1 MRAAVVDDGRVREFD
16 YESTNKRRITGNI
29 YLAKVVRAEPSLQAV
44 FVEYGGNRHG
54 FLAFSEIHPHYYN
67 IPVADRTP
75 EDTEADGGDGQE
87 GNAPGMA
94 DSEGDAG
101 GRPDEPQD
109 GTQADGPGT
118 EGVADGE
125 LPEQTGLQSR
135 NVVLEDQE
143 EPPEHLEADPRSG
156 ADDETDSAAVSGEEQ
171 GESGARAE
179 VRDEIRRHRALQ
191 RKYKV
196 QEVIRQKQLLL
207 VQVIK
212 DERGNKGAALTTYI
226 SLAGRYCVLMP
237 NTDRG
242 GGISRKITNV
252 TDRRK
257 LKKIASEIEVPE
269 GVGLIIRTAGA
280 NRTKQEIKRDYE
292 YLIRQWDQIRQLT
305 FKSIAP
311 AKIFEDGGLI
321 RRAIRDDYTKGID
334 EVVVDGEDGYKTAKS
349 FMKMI
354 MPSHA
359 KKVRKHAGKVPL
371 FASHGIE
378 QFLSDLFEPVVQLPS
393 GGYIVIGITEAL
405 VAIDVNSGKATRH
418 GTLEQTALQTNL
430 EAAEVIADQLRLRDL
445 AGLIVIDF
453 IDMEENKH
461 NAAVEKCLKER
472 LKADRSKIQVER
484 ITNFGLLEMSR
495 QRLRPGLLE
504 LSSQPC
510 AACRGTG
517 MVRAEESVALEVL
530 RRIEIKAANVRKGNV
545 LATVPVAIA
554 NIILNAKRATLA
566 HIEEAHSVGVL
577 VEGHPDFKGNNVEIK
592 QVAASAPETG
602 APQDKVISVES
613 SFQDQG
619 DEEDE
624 SGHAEETPKRRR
636 RSSRGKARRAAK
648 HRGAGEGQGEMEQPL
663 QEGRQESG
671 AGDQREGGGAETE
684 RRSRRSRR
692 RSSSRGAKRKA
703 AAAEGREA
711 AEEVID
717 LPQDAVDRETEQ
729 PKEETAAAEPARRRR
744 RGSSKRGGDGGRSDD
759 SPVQASAAA
768 TDGDNDA
775 GTRSAADPEAERPKE
790 ETTAAKPAR
799 RRRRG
804 SSRSGGDAA
813 KSADAPV
820 QNSAAASGGDGDV
833 GTRPDADRAAAQ
845 PEKDVGNRDRSS
857 ARVEPDGAETRVP
870 PSGPDSG
877 SEDGK
882 AQERRIGW
890 WSPEFQSQQGVD

>member
-1 MRAAVVDDGRVREFD
+1 MSRQLLIDATHPEEMRAAVVDDGRVREFD
-16 YESTNKRRITGNI
+16 YESTNKKRITGNI

-54 FLAFSEIHPHYYN
+54 FLAFSEIHPHYYK
-67 IPVADRTP
+67 IPVADRVP
-75 EDTEADGGDGQE
+75 DDAEVDAGDGQE
-87 GNAPGMA
+87 AESPETEDEG
-94 DSEGDAG
+94 GDADP
-101 GRPDEPQD
+101 RSDEPQ
-109 GTQADGPGT
+109 GGMQADDRGT
-118 EGVADGE
+118 EGVGDLE
-125 LPEQTGLQSR
+125 LPEQAALEGREERPEGHGSEVQS
-135 NVVLEDQE
+135 
-143 EPPEHLEADPRSG
+143 G
-156 ADDETDSAAVSGEEQ
+156 TDSAVESATDGGDDAGEP
-171 GESGARAE
+171 GVRAE

-321 RRAIRDDYTKGID
+321 RRAIRDDYSKGID
-334 EVVVDGEDGYKTAKS
+334 EVVVDGEEGYRTAKS

-378 QFLSDLFEPVVQLPS
+378 QFLSELFEPVVQLPS
-393 GGYIVIGITEAL
+393 GGYIVIGMTEAL
-405 VAIDVNSGKATRH
+405 VAIDVNSGKATRQ

-472 LKADRSKIQVER
+472 LKSDRSKIQVER

-510 AACRGTG
+510 TACGGTG

-530 RRIEIKAANVRKGNV
+530 RRIEIKAAGAKKGNV
-545 LATVPVAIA
+545 LAKVPVAIA

-566 HIEEAHSVGVL
+566 HIEEAHSVSVF
-577 VEGHPDFKGNNVEIK
+577 VEGHPDFKGSSLEIK
-592 QVAASAPETG
+592 QVAAIAPEAGIAQTN
-602 APQDKVISVES
+602 VISVES
-613 SFQDQG
+613 SFQSQVE
-619 DEEDE
+619 EEDE
-624 SGHAEETPKRRR
+624 RGQSEESPRKRR

-648 HRGAGEGQGEMEQPL
+648 QRGAGEVQGEVEQPSQGERKDVGEIDR
-663 QEGRQESG
+663 QEGS
-671 AGDQREGGGAETE
+671 AAETE

-692 RSSSRGAKRKA
+692 RPSSRGAKRKGA
-703 AAAEGREA
+703 ATEVREA
-711 AEEVID
+711 TED
-717 LPQDAVDRETEQ
+717 GQDRHQDFAGQDTEQ
-729 PKEETAAAEPARRRR
+729 PKEETA
-744 RGSSKRGGDGGRSDD
+744 
-759 SPVQASAAA
+759 
-768 TDGDNDA
+768 
-775 GTRSAADPEAERPKE
+775 
-790 ETTAAKPAR
+790 AAKPAR

-804 SSRSGGDAA
+804 SSRRSGESAKPAESPAETPVAVSEGGD
-813 KSADAPV
+813 D
-820 QNSAAASGGDGDV
+820 SG
-833 GTRPDADRAAAQ
+833 DRATA
-845 PEKDVGNRDRSS
+845 PTEKDVGNRDKGS
-857 ARVEPDGAETRVP
+857 ARVDANEAETMLR
-870 PSGPDSG
+870 PSGLESGTEDS
-877 SEDGK
+877 K
-882 AQERRIGW
+882 AKERRIGW

>member
-1 MRAAVVDDGRVREFD
+1 MSRQLLIDATHPEEMRAAVVDDGRVREFD
-16 YESTNKRRITGNI
+16 YESTNKKRITGNI

-54 FLAFSEIHPHYYN
+54 FLAFSEIHPHYYK
-67 IPVADRTP
+67 IPVADRVP
-75 EDTEADGGDGQE
+75 DDAEADGGDGQE
-87 GNAPGMA
+87 ADAPETEETG
-94 DSEGDAG
+94 GDADL
-101 GRPDEPQD
+101 RPAEPQNGLQTD
-109 GTQADGPGT
+109 DPGT
-118 EGVADGE
+118 EGVDDVE
-125 LPEQTGLQSR
+125 LPEQAGLTDRYS
-135 NVVLEDQE
+135 VPEDRK
-143 EPPEHLEADPRSG
+143 EPPGGDDADVQPG
-156 ADDETDSAAVSGEEQ
+156 GDIEIETATDGGDESGEP
-171 GESGARAE
+171 GVRAE

-334 EVVVDGEDGYKTAKS
+334 EVVVDGEEGYKTAKS

-378 QFLSDLFEPVVQLPS
+378 QYLSGLFEPVVQLPS
-393 GGYIVIGITEAL
+393 GGYIVIGMTEAL
-405 VAIDVNSGKATRH
+405 VAIDVNSGKSTRQ

-461 NAAVEKCLKER
+461 NAAVEKSLKER

-530 RRIEIKAANVRKGNV
+530 RRIESKAASVRKGNV

-566 HIEEAHSVGVL
+566 HIEEAHSVGVF
-577 VEGHPDFKGNNVEIK
+577 VEGHPDLKGNSLEIK
-592 QVAASAPETG
+592 QVAAVAPDASSAHNN
-602 APQDKVISVES
+602 VISVES
-613 SFQDQG
+613 SFQDQVE
-619 DEEDE
+619 EEDE
-624 SGHAEETPKRRR
+624 RGQTEETPRKRR

-648 HRGAGEGQGEMEQPL
+648 QRSAGEGQGEAEQQSQEERQDGGAVDQ
-663 QEGRQESG
+663 QEGG
-671 AGDQREGGGAETE
+671 PAETE
-684 RRSRRSRR
+684 KRSRRNRR
-692 RSSSRGAKRKA
+692 RSPSRGAKRKGA
-703 AAAEGREA
+703 SEARESV
-711 AEEVID
+711 ED
-717 LPQDAVDRETEQ
+717 GQNRPQDTAEQDMGQ
-729 PKEETAAAEPARRRR
+729 PKEETA
-744 RGSSKRGGDGGRSDD
+744 D
-759 SPVQASAAA
+759 
-768 TDGDNDA
+768 
-775 GTRSAADPEAERPKE
+775 
-790 ETTAAKPAR
+790 AKPAR

-804 SSRSGGDAA
+804 SSRRSGERAKSSDAPEQMPVVSDGGDTA
-813 KSADAPV
+813 
-820 QNSAAASGGDGDV
+820 GDRG
-833 GTRPDADRAAAQ
+833 AEQ
-845 PEKDVGNRDRSS
+845 LEKDVGNRDESS
-857 ARVEPDGAETRVP
+857 ARVEAEGAETKVP
-870 PSGPDSG
+870 PSGHETG
-877 SEDGK
+877 SEEGK
-882 AQERRIGW
+882 AQERRTGW

>member
-1 MRAAVVDDGRVREFD
+1 MSRQLLIDATHPEEMRAAVVDDGRVREFD

-54 FLAFSEIHPHYYN
+54 FLAFSEIHPHYYK
-67 IPVADRTP
+67 IPVADRVP
-75 EDTEADGGDGQE
+75 DDDEADGADEQE
-87 GNAPGMA
+87 ADAPE
-94 DSEGDAG
+94 SEDAG
-101 GRPDEPQD
+101 GEAELRPDEPRNGPQSDDPATD
-109 GTQADGPGT
+109 GAD
-118 EGVADGE
+118 DGE
-125 LPEQTGLQSR
+125 LPEQAGLTDR
-135 NVVLEDQE
+135 NSVLEDQE
-143 EPPEHLEADPRSG
+143 ELPDGH
-156 ADDETDSAAVSGEEQ
+156 ETDVQSESDTEIDPATDGGDEPGEP
-171 GESGARAE
+171 GVRAE

-334 EVVVDGEDGYKTAKS
+334 EVVVDGEEGYKTAKS

-359 KKVRKHAGKVPL
+359 KKVRKHAGKIPL

-378 QFLSDLFEPVVQLPS
+378 QFLSELFEPVVQLPS
-393 GGYIVIGITEAL
+393 GGYIVIGMTEAL
-405 VAIDVNSGKATRH
+405 VAIDVNSGKATRQV
-418 GTLEQTALQTNL
+418 TLEQTALQTNL

-472 LKADRSKIQVER
+472 LKTDRSKIQVER

-530 RRIEIKAANVRKGNV
+530 RRIEIKAASVRKGNV

-566 HIEEAHSVGVL
+566 HIEEAHSVGVF
-577 VEGHPDFKGNNVEIK
+577 VEGHPDFKGSSLEIK
-592 QVAASAPETG
+592 QVAAVAPEAG
-602 APQDKVISVES
+602 IAQSDVISVES
-613 SFQDQG
+613 SFQDQV
-619 DEEDE
+619 EEE
-624 SGHAEETPKRRR
+624 RGQTEETPRKRR

-648 HRGAGEGQGEMEQPL
+648 QRSAGEGQGEAEQPSQGDRQDGGAVEQ
-663 QEGRQESG
+663 QEGG
-671 AGDQREGGGAETE
+671 PVETE
-684 RRSRRSRR
+684 RRSRRNRR
-692 RSSSRGAKRKA
+692 RSSSRGAKRKGA
-703 AAAEGREA
+703 ASEVRESAEDGQNRPVDT
-711 AEEVID
+711 AERD
-717 LPQDAVDRETEQ
+717 TEQ
-729 PKEETAAAEPARRRR
+729 PKEETAA
-744 RGSSKRGGDGGRSDD
+744 
-759 SPVQASAAA
+759 
-768 TDGDNDA
+768 T
-775 GTRSAADPEAERPKE
+775 
-790 ETTAAKPAR
+790 KPAR

-804 SSRSGGDAA
+804 SSRRSGDGA
-813 KSADAPV
+813 KSADAQEQTPV
-820 QNSAAASGGDGDV
+820 AVSDGGEGA
-833 GTRPDADRAAAQ
+833 GDRAEAQ
-845 PEKDVGNRDRSS
+845 PEKDVGNRDESS
-857 ARVEPDGAETRVP
+857 ARVDSDDAETKVP
-870 PSGPDSG
+870 PSGPRTG
-877 SEDGK
+877 SEDSK
-882 AQERRIGW
+882 IKERRIGW
-890 WSPEFQSQQGVD
+890 WSPEFQNQQGVD

>member
-1 MRAAVVDDGRVREFD
+1 MSRQLLIDATHPEEMRAAVVDDGQVREFD
-16 YESTNKRRITGNI
+16 YESTNKKRITGNI

-54 FLAFSEIHPHYYN
+54 FLAFSEIHPHYYK
-67 IPVADRTP
+67 IPVADRVP
-75 EDTEADGGDGQE
+75 EDAEADGGGGQE
-87 GNAPGMA
+87 ADAPATEEAG
-94 DSEGDAG
+94 GDADP
-101 GRPDEPQD
+101 RPDEPQNGPQTED
-109 GTQADGPGT
+109 PGT
-118 EGVADGE
+118 EGADDGG
-125 LPEQTGLQSR
+125 LPEQAGLTDR
-135 NVVLEDQE
+135 NSVLEDRE
-143 EPPEHLEADPRSG
+143 EPPEGQDTDIQS
-156 ADDETDSAAVSGEEQ
+156 ETETEIESAADGGDEP
-171 GESGARAE
+171 GESGVRAE

-334 EVVVDGEDGYKTAKS
+334 EVVVDGEEGYRTAKS

-359 KKVRKHAGKVPL
+359 KKVSKHSGKVPL
-371 FASHGIE
+371 FASNGIE

-405 VAIDVNSGKATRH
+405 VAIDVNSGKATRQ

-472 LKADRSKIQVER
+472 LKADRSKIQIER
-484 ITNFGLLEMSR
+484 ITSFGLLEMSR

-510 AACRGTG
+510 AACKGTG

-530 RRIEIKAANVRKGNV
+530 RRIESKAANVKRGNV
-545 LATVPVAIA
+545 LAKVPVPIA

-566 HIEEAHSVGVL
+566 HIEEAHSVGVF
-577 VEGHPDFKGNNVEIK
+577 VEGHPELKGSSLEIK
-592 QVAASAPETG
+592 QIAASAPDAGIT
-602 APQDKVISVES
+602 QSDVISVES
-613 SFQDQG
+613 SFQDEVE
-619 DEEDE
+619 EEDGRGQSDE
-624 SGHAEETPKRRR
+624 APRKRR
-636 RSSRGKARRAAK
+636 RSSRGKGRRAAK
-648 HRGAGEGQGEMEQPL
+648 RGAAEGPGEAEQPPQVDRMDGGTVDQ
-663 QEGRQESG
+663 QEGG
-671 AGDQREGGGAETE
+671 TAETE
-684 RRSRRSRR
+684 RRNRRSRR
-692 RSSSRGAKRKA
+692 RSSSRGAKRKG
-703 AAAEGREA
+703 AAAEGREST
-711 AEEVID
+711 END
-717 LPQDAVDRETEQ
+717 QDRPQDIAGQEAEQ
-729 PKEETAAAEPARRRR
+729 PKEETATAKPGRRRR
-744 RGSSKRGGDGGRSDD
+744 RG
-759 SPVQASAAA
+759 AS
-768 TDGDNDA
+768 
-775 GTRSAADPEAERPKE
+775 R
-790 ETTAAKPAR
+790 
-799 RRRRG
+799 
-804 SSRSGGDAA
+804 RSGEGSMSAEAPTQTPAA
-813 KSADAPV
+813 VSDGED
-820 QNSAAASGGDGDV
+820 SSGN
-833 GTRPDADRAAAQ
+833 RAAVQ
-845 PEKDVGNRDRSS
+845 PEKEVGNRDESS
-857 ARVEPDGAETRVP
+857 ARVDTEEAGTNVP
-870 PSGPDSG
+870 PSGPKSG
-877 SEDGK
+877 GEGRK

>member
-16 YESTNKRRITGNI
+16 YESTNKKRITGNI

-54 FLAFSEIHPHYYN
+54 FLAFSEIHPHYYK
-67 IPVADRTP
+67 IPVADRLPGDVEPDGGNGQEADAP
-75 EDTEADGGDGQE
+75 ETEEAGGDAHLPPVETQTDDPGSEGTDDIELPEQVGLTDRNSVLEGREEPPDGLETDVQSEDDTEIDSAADGGDE
-87 GNAPGMA
+87 PG
-94 DSEGDAG
+94 E
-101 GRPDEPQD
+101 
-109 GTQADGPGT
+109 T
-118 EGVADGE
+118 GV
-125 LPEQTGLQSR
+125 
-135 NVVLEDQE
+135 
-143 EPPEHLEADPRSG
+143 
-156 ADDETDSAAVSGEEQ
+156 
-171 GESGARAE
+171 RAE

-257 LKKIASEIEVPE
+257 LKKIAGEIEVPE

-305 FKSIAP
+305 FKSTAP

-334 EVVVDGEDGYKTAKS
+334 EVVVDGEEGYKTAKS

-378 QFLSDLFEPVVQLPS
+378 QFLSELFEPVVQLPS
-393 GGYIVIGITEAL
+393 GGYIVIGMTEAL
-405 VAIDVNSGKATRH
+405 VAIDVNSGKSTRQ

-430 EAAEVIADQLRLRDL
+430 EAAEVISDQLRLRDL

-461 NAAVEKCLKER
+461 NAAVEKCLKEG

-484 ITNFGLLEMSR
+484 ITSFGLLEMSR

-530 RRIEIKAANVRKGNV
+530 RRIEIKAASVKKGDV
-545 LATVPVAIA
+545 LARVPVAIA

-566 HIEEAHSVGVL
+566 HIEEAHSIGVF
-577 VEGHPDFKGNNVEIK
+577 VEGNPDFKGGSLEIK
-592 QVAASAPETG
+592 QVAASVPDAG
-602 APQDKVISVES
+602 VAQNNVISVES
-613 SFQDQG
+613 SFQDQVE
-619 DEEDE
+619 EEDE
-624 SGHAEETPKRRR
+624 RGQSEEAPRKRRR
-636 RSSRGKARRAAK
+636 ASRGKARRAAK
-648 HRGAGEGQGEMEQPL
+648 QRGAGEGQGEAEQPSQGDRQDSGAVDQ
-663 QEGRQESG
+663 QEGGS
-671 AGDQREGGGAETE
+671 AETE
-684 RRSRRSRR
+684 RRSRRNRR
-692 RSSSRGAKRKA
+692 RSSSRGAKRKG
-703 AAAEGREA
+703 AAAEVRES
-711 AEEVID
+711 AED
-717 LPQDAVDRETEQ
+717 GQDRPQDIAGQETEQ
-729 PKEETAAAEPARRRR
+729 PKEETAAA
-744 RGSSKRGGDGGRSDD
+744 
-759 SPVQASAAA
+759 
-768 TDGDNDA
+768 
-775 GTRSAADPEAERPKE
+775 
-790 ETTAAKPAR
+790 KPAK

-804 SSRSGGDAA
+804 SSRRSGDSA
-813 KSADAPV
+813 KSADSPAQTAV
-820 QNSAAASGGDGDV
+820 AVSDGGDSS
-833 GTRPDADRAAAQ
+833 ADRAAAIS
-845 PEKDVGNRDRSS
+845 EKDVGNRDESS
-857 ARVEPDGAETRVP
+857 ARVDTDEAETKVP
-870 PSGPDSG
+870 QSGQKSG
-877 SEDGK
+877 SEDSK
-882 AQERRIGW
+882 AKGRRIGW